1 MFLKKIT
8 EKQNSEKYGLRDCF
22 LGANSQ
28 VMWERLDQWRAKGSD
43 AGPHL
48 KTLYKEAG
56 PIFK

>member
-1 MFLKKIT
+1 MLLKKIR
-8 EKQNSEKYGLRDCF
+8 QNQNREKYGLRDCF

-28 VMWERLDQWRAKGSD
+28 VMSERFDQCRAKGSD

-56 PIFK
+56 SIFK